1 MGKFNRYAREL
12 DGAVKAYFEK
22 YKAAE
27 SKVKEAN
34 EKIEEVNA
42 DIREFMRTGNKS
54 AEYTARARLASLQV
68 ERNRA
73 SDEFTEVK
81 KANKD
86 VHGQIRE
93 IRSRLETECNAA
105 FALDP
110 DAIDPGFFQLLNSGL
125 VKPADY
131 ESLWKKA
138 EKAGNV
144 TMMRL
149 IADAAGVESE
159 AQHDK
164 GNYKASAQ
172 LSNIAS
178 LRDDYTTSGVV
189 RKFDELGYIAKL
201 AIGDPQ
207 APSYTRA
214 VPNEMFFERWDE
226 VAGAAIESF

>member
-1 MGKFNRYAREL
+1 MSQFNKYGKEL
-12 DGAVKAYFEK
+12 EGAVKAYFEK

-27 SKVKEAN
+27 GKVKEAN

-42 DIREFMRTGNKS
+42 DIREFERTGNKS

-110 DAIDPGFFQLLNSGL
+110 DAIDPGFFQLINSGL
-125 VKPADY
+125 LKPADY
-131 ESLWKKA
+131 ESLWTKA

-159 AQHDK
+159 AQRDK
-164 GNYKASAQ
+164 GNRNASAQ
-172 LSNIAS
+172 LNNIS
-178 LRDDYTTSGVV
+178 SRRDDYTTTGVL
-189 RKFDELGYIAKL
+189 RKFDELGYVAKL
-201 AIGDPQ
+201 ALGDPKS
-207 APSYTRA
+207 PTYTRA

-226 VAGAAIESF
+226 LCSEAIETF

>member
-1 MGKFNRYAREL
+1 MSRFNGYAREL
-12 DGAVKAYFEK
+12 EGAVKAYFER
-22 YKAAE
+22 YKAAQQ
-27 SKVKEAN
+27 KVKDLDD
-34 EKIEEVNA
+34 KIEEVNA
-42 DIREFMRTGNKS
+42 DIREFERTGNKS
-54 AEYTARARLASLQV
+54 AEYQARARLASLQV

-86 VHGQIRE
+86 VHGQIGE
-93 IRSRLETECNAA
+93 IRSRLEAECNEA

-110 DAIDPGFFQLLNSGL
+110 DAIDPGFFQLINSGL
-125 VKPADY
+125 LKPADY
-131 ESLWKKA
+131 ESLWTKA

-164 GNYKASAQ
+164 GNYKASSQ
-172 LSNIAS
+172 LSNIAAR
-178 LRDDYTTSGVV
+178 RDDYTTNGVV
-189 RKFDELGYIAKL
+189 RQFDELRYIAKL

-207 APSYTRA
+207 APSYTRS
-214 VPNEMFFERWDE
+214 VPNEQFFERWDDLCSE
-226 VAGAAIESF
+226 AIENF

>member
-1 MGKFNRYAREL
+1 MSQFNKYGREL
-12 DGAVKAYFEK
+12 DKAVKDYFES
-22 YKAAE
+22 YRAAE
-27 SKVKEAN
+27 GKVKEVD
-34 EKIEEVNA
+34 EKISEVNE

-93 IRSRLETECNAA
+93 IRSRLEAECNEA

-131 ESLWKKA
+131 ESLWNKA

-164 GNYKASAQ
+164 GNYKASSQ
-172 LSNIAS
+172 LSNIVA
-178 LRDDYTTSGVV
+178 RRENYTTNGVV
-189 RKFDELGYIAKL
+189 RKFDELSYAAKL

-207 APSYTRA
+207 SPSYTRS
-214 VPNEMFFERWDE
+214 VPNELFFERWDDLCSE
-226 VAGAAIESF
+226 AIENF